1 MATQRLPDKICPL
14 HPVALIATWFGA
26 GLLPKAPGT
35 WGSLAALPFAWVI
48 TQHFGMLGLVIATV
62 LVFALGMWVSEIFVQ
77 RFGGEDPQ
85 AIVIDEVAGQWLV
98 LVMVPPDLVYYAAG
112 FVLFRIVDI
121 FKPWPANWADSQVK
135 GGLGVMLDDV
145 LAAPYAMAVLYGLTL
160 VMAEF

>member
-1 MATQRLPDKICPL
+1 
-14 HPVALIATWFGA
+14 VALIATWFGA

-62 LVFALGMWVSEIFVQ
+62 LVFALGVWVSEIFVQ

-85 AIVIDEVAGQWLV
+85 AIVIDEVAGQWVV